1 MRPFDPTPGDYW
13 VPAVLLLGIWLVS
26 LARSDLRTRT
36 TPAWATAIP
45 LLAAGLFRSLVAPP
59 DGAFWPGGVAA
70 GCALAMILLSDTGL
84 GVYPAG
90 LAIFCAGLAGSESRV
105 LVGAWVVAL
114 LLALLGIW
122 GAGDGKIFATLV
134 ALFPDVRLLI
144 ALAVAIALGSS
155 IALLRKY
162 GGTTPVALMS
172 VLGDA
177 LHQRF
182 PSKTG
187 EQGDHPAVPFLALGT
202 FAYLGLRIGGVL

>member
-1 MRPFDPTPGDYW
+1 MRPFDLSAEAHW
-13 VPAVLLLGIWLVS
+13 VATALLLGTWLVL

-45 LLAAGLFRSLVAPP
+45 LLAAGLFRSLVAPAG
-59 DGAFWPGGVAA
+59 GAFWPGGVAA

-90 LAIFCAGLAGSESRV
+90 LALLCAGLAGPESQV
-105 LVGAWVVAL
+105 LVGSWVAAL
-114 LLALLGIW
+114 ILTLLGIW

-134 ALFPDVRLLI
+134 ALFPDVRMVI
-144 ALAVAIALGSS
+144 ALALAIALGSS

-162 GGTTPVALMS
+162 GGATPVALMS

-177 LHQRF
+177 LHLRF

-187 EQGDHPAVPFLALGT
+187 EQGDHPAVPFLALGA

>member
-1 MRPFDPTPGDYW
+1 MRPFDPTSGYYW
-13 VPAVLLLGIWLVS
+13 VPTALLLGIWLVL
-26 LARSDLRTRT
+26 LAHSDLRTRT

-90 LAIFCAGLAGSESRV
+90 LALLCAGLAGPESQA
-105 LVGAWVVAL
+105 LVGGWVAAL
-114 LLALLGIW
+114 ILTLLGIW

-134 ALFPDVRLLI
+134 ALFPDVRMVI
-144 ALAVAIALGSS
+144 ALVLAIAMGSS

-177 LHQRF
+177 LHLRF

-187 EQGDHPAVPFLALGT
+187 EQGNHPAVPFLALGA
-202 FAYLGLRIGGVL
+202 FAYLGLRVGGVL